1 MKNLLI
7 IPCAG
12 GTRIAYNKMF
22 QALEHEYKLHFLP
35 LSMESENFQILTME
49 SLIKEIDMILKT
61 GNEWTLLGHSMGGIL
76 AMYYMSV
83 GKNRKKIQNNFIC
96 SSPHPK
102 KFEDLKNKITFQNT
116 IELKNY
122 LYQLGG
128 LSKETIESNVFD
140 SYMIPRIK
148 KDLELIKSI
157 RSLNLKAINNV
168 SAGLSFICGR
178 DEIEDETYRLWLDE
192 KISCTVLP
200 GGHFALFENK
210 EIIISLIKKRGAI
223 TC

>member
-12 GTRIAYNKMF
+12 GTRIAYSQML
-22 QALEHEYKLHFLP
+22 QTLEQEYKLHFLP
-35 LSMESENFQILTME
+35 LSMESENFQILTVE
-49 SLIKEIDMILKT
+49 SLIEEIDIILKT
-61 GNEWTLLGHSMGGIL
+61 GNDWTLLGHSMGGIL
-76 AMYYMSV
+76 AMHYMSV
-83 GKNRKKIQNNFIC
+83 GKNRKKVQNNFMC

-116 IELKNY
+116 IDLKKY

-128 LSKETIESNVFD
+128 VSKETIESKIFD
-140 SYMIPRIK
+140 TYMIPRIK

-157 RSLNLKAINNV
+157 RNLNLKAINNIPV
-168 SAGLSFICGR
+168 SSSFICGR
-178 DEIEDETYRLWLDE
+178 DEIKDEIYQLWLDE

-200 GGHFALFENK
+200 GGHFSLFKNK
-210 EIIISLIKKRGAI
+210 EIIISLIKKEE
-223 TC
+223 